1 MSDILEPG
9 FVTGDDS
16 LVTREGAIMDV
27 SLPVALTEAT
37 LQRICSEYIEMP
49 GLCLTCK
56 QAQRLWGLDEAT
68 CWKALD
74 LLVEAKFLNHTHN
87 LYRRL
92 TEGPIAFPPFRM
104 ARAQLEQN
112 AGAVRVGARAGFAS

>member
-1 MSDILEPG
+1 
-9 FVTGDDS
+9 
-16 LVTREGAIMDV
+16 MDV
-27 SLPVALTEAT
+27 SLPATLTEAM
-37 LQRICSEYIEMP
+37 LQRICGEYIEMP
-49 GLCLTCK
+49 GLCLTRK

-74 LLVEAKFLNHTHN
+74 LLVEARFLNHTDN

-104 ARAQLEQN
+104 ARAQLDQT
-112 AGAVRVGARAGFAS
+112 AGAVQVGARGGLAS